1 LVVVVVVVIMLLL
14 LLFQRLSSGLSVV
27 FGCFCLPPCLVTATG
42 GGLHFCIAD
51 ISYYNYDDDDDD

>member
-1 LVVVVVVVIMLLL
+1 
-14 LLFQRLSSGLSVV
+14 LSVV